1 MTTLTQDQQSNFA
14 RVFEGLACLVGDNES
29 DAPRV
34 LNALNVW
41 RNDED
46 KTLLP
51 CFLDKFGIPA
61 LEHSTFLKWVE
72 LKTQT
77 V

>member
-1 MTTLTQDQQSNFA
+1 MATLTQDQQSNFA
-14 RVFEGLACLVGDNES
+14 RVLEGLVGLFGEDEKDLS
-29 DAPRV
+29 RA
-34 LNALNVW
+34 LNALKVW
-41 RNDED
+41 GNDED

-51 CFLDKFGIPA
+51 RFLDMFGIPT

-72 LKTQT
+72 LKTQS

>member
-1 MTTLTQDQQSNFA
+1 MATLTQEQQTNFD
-14 RVFEGLACLVGDNES
+14 RVFLALTIVVGDNEN
-29 DAPRV
+29 DAPSV

-41 RNDED
+41 GNDED

-51 CFLDKFGIPA
+51 HFLNVFGILA
-61 LEHSTFLKWVE
+61 LEHSTFLNWVE
-72 LKTQT
+72 LKTQS